1 MTSITLYLLYNV
13 IDDITHN
20 LLDNDFKDIMN
31 IFSKIKKYLN
41 LLI

>member
-31 IFSKIKKYLN
+31 IFSKINKYLN